1 MSEERTSYEY
11 EGLGDGHSMS
21 IHAAAGACAGV
32 FEVFNAFSNYT
43 DRSVCQNLLK
53 FYFAEFKIFSRYF

>member
-1 MSEERTSYEY
+1 MSEEGASYEY

-32 FEVFNAFSNYT
+32 FEVSNTFSNYILIAQFVK
-43 DRSVCQNLLK
+43 VC
-53 FYFAEFKIFSRYF
+53 